1 MSPAVG
7 SAAAGSGGVTGDA
20 EAAVWGAVQLQPGV
34 RAGGKR
40 FFFLQRSLLHLKRL
54 LHSPLLFIMTGWVLL
69 SPQED
74 GVGTLWTDLSL
85 SNPGCFIGSCKAQ
98 TGSLR
103 MASFSEE
110 RRLCGNRGIRVE

>member
-1 MSPAVG
+1 MNDLLLEGLCIEGPA
-7 SAAAGSGGVTGDA
+7 ACDIAH
-20 EAAVWGAVQLQPGV
+20 
-34 RAGGKR
+34 GGKR
-40 FFFLQRSLLHLKRL
+40 DRFLFSQ
-54 LHSPLLFIMTGWVLL
+54 LLFIMTGWVLL